1 MLTVTA
7 LNHIIKMAI
16 YRTLERDDDV
26 VDPEHRDDK
35 FETKDEIK
43 DVGQEVDYLKPIAL
57 LISS

>member
-16 YRTLERDDDV
+16 YLTLERDDDV

-35 FETKDEIK
+35 FD